1 MQKGHISV
9 EWQYLMIKKRIWAIL
24 IIIIGISLGFFVYK
38 SEPVNG
44 HAPAKPAFLTSFF
57 NRHLMPFKLG
67 LDLSGGTHLVY
78 EADVSKIPPA
88 EVSDSMAVLRNVV
101 DARVNSKQVSGV
113 LGVLEPLIQIK
124 EGGVGAEGSE
134 QLIVDLPGVTDVSQ
148 AEKTI
153 GETPTLEFRL
163 KSTTPPKPVEATVGP
178 DGKLVVPP
186 ASLTDGYT
194 DTGLTGRYL
203 STAAVQFDPNTGA
216 AYVALNFNA
225 EGAKLFDD
233 ITKANIGR
241 TLAIFLDGQIIS
253 APTIQTEISGGQAVI
268 TGNFTPVQAKS
279 LASSLSYGALP
290 VPIHLVSSELIGPS
304 LGVQAMK
311 DGVRAG
317 IIGFLIIA
325 LFLILWYRLP
335 GLVAV
340 IALSL
345 YVVVTLAVFKL
356 LHVTLSS
363 AAIAGFIISIG
374 VAVDANV
381 LIFERIKEE
390 LRGGRTVADAITAG
404 FDRAWL
410 SIRDSNISTII
421 TALILFSLF
430 AGTFVR
436 GFAITL
442 LLGVLISMFSAI
454 LVSRLFLRSVATK
467 EGSRVTNFLF
477 GSGFSSAKSR
487 T

>member
-1 MQKGHISV
+1 M
-9 EWQYLMIKKRIWAIL
+9 LKKRILALL
-24 IIIIGISLGFFVYK
+24 IVIIGLFLGLFVYK

-44 HAPAKPAFLTSFF
+44 HSPAKPAILTSFF
-57 NRHLMPFKLG
+57 NRHLDPFKLG

-78 EADVSKIPPA
+78 EADVSAIPA
-88 EVSDSMAVLRNVV
+88 EQVSDSMQVLRNVV
-101 DARVNSKQVSGV
+101 DARVNSKAVSGV

-124 EGGVGAEGSE
+124 EGGVGAKGSE
-134 QLIVDLPGVTDVSQ
+134 QLIVDLPGVTDVTQ
-148 AEKTI
+148 AEATI
-153 GETPTLEFRL
+153 GATPTLDFRL
-163 KSTTPPKPVEATVGP
+163 KNDKPTTTAKATVGP
-178 DGKLVVPP
+178 DGKLVLPE
-186 ASLTDGYT
+186 ASLADQYT

-203 STAAVQFDPNTGA
+203 KTAAVQFDQNTGS
-216 AYVALNFNA
+216 AYVALTFNDD
-225 EGAKLFDD
+225 GAKLFED
-233 ITKANIGR
+233 ITKANIGK
-241 TLAIFLDGQIIS
+241 TLAIFLDGEIIS
-253 APTIQTEISGGQAVI
+253 APTIQTAITGGQAVI
-268 TGNFTPVQAKS
+268 TGNFTPVQAKA

-304 LGVQAMK
+304 LGVAAMH
-311 DGVRAG
+311 DGVKAG
-317 IIGFLIIA
+317 IIGFLLIA
-325 LFLILWYRLP
+325 LFLLFWYRLP

-345 YVVVTLAVFKL
+345 YVVMTLAVFKL

-430 AGTFVR
+430 GGTFVR

-454 LVSRLFLRSVATK
+454 LISRLFLRSVATK
-467 EGSRVTNFLF
+467 EGSKVTNFLF
-477 GSGFSSAKSR
+477 GSGFSSAKSNAVI
-487 T
+487 TK

>member
-1 MQKGHISV
+1 MQ
-9 EWQYLMIKKRIWAIL
+9 
-24 IIIIGISLGFFVYK
+24 
-38 SEPVNG
+38 
-44 HAPAKPAFLTSFF
+44 
-57 NRHLMPFKLG
+57 
-67 LDLSGGTHLVY
+67 
-78 EADVSKIPPA
+78 
-88 EVSDSMAVLRNVV
+88 VLRDVV
-101 DARVNSKQVSGV
+101 NARVNSKAVSGV

-124 EGGVGAEGSE
+124 EGGVGAKGSE
-134 QLIVDLPGVTDVSQ
+134 QLIVDLPGVTDVEQ

-153 GETPTLEFRL
+153 GATPTLEFKL
-163 KSTTPPKPVEATVGP
+163 KSDKPAESKATVGE
-178 DGKLVVPP
+178 DGNVVVDG
-186 ASLTDGYT
+186 ASLASNYI

-203 STAAVQFDPNTGA
+203 KTASVQFDQNTGS
-216 AYVALNFNA
+216 AYVALTFND
-225 EGAKLFDD
+225 EGATLFGK
-233 ITKANIGR
+233 ITKDNIGK

-253 APTIQTEISGGQAVI
+253 APTIQTEITGGQAVI

-279 LASSLSYGALP
+279 LSSSLSYGALP
-290 VPIHLVSSELIGPS
+290 VPIKLVSSELIGPS
-304 LGVQAMK
+304 LGVAAMH
-311 DGVRAG
+311 DGVKAG
-317 IIGFLIIA
+317 VIGFLVIA
-325 LFLILWYRLP
+325 FFLLFWYRLP

-345 YVVVTLAVFKL
+345 YVIMTLTVFKL

-430 AGTFVR
+430 GGTFVR

-442 LLGVLISMFSAI
+442 LIGVLISMFSAI
-454 LVSRLFLRSVATK
+454 LISRLFLRSVATK

-477 GSGFSSAKSR
+477 GSGFSSAKSNAVPMK
-487 T
+487 